1 MDIEDLCCGICQQ
14 NFDSTQ
20 REPRMLQCGHS
31 FCSLCL
37 QELFGRGIKSCPED
51 STAFNVSSVEELPKN
66 FALLKFLTKT
76 VPKVDN
82 KLCINHKKIL
92 EYICIQDKVK
102 VCASCAL
109 FGQHRG
115 HEIKPLDD
123 MVQEITMRAELL
135 LDMLQI
141 IEKSQSSVMD
151 KDVKIRLEQV
161 FDLYKNKK
169 IFIEKEI
176 KDGFARLR
184 SNINELEK
192 AAVSTMQKNFE
203 YIESNIVNIRDIP
216 KLIDSQTIAWK
227 DRVKEKLGKFTRQ
240 TEDPT
245 YVALDILDNSGEDL
259 FQQGE
264 KLIVD
269 LEGLKDIQI
278 EPLEETV
285 NELSVQFSDS
295 QLVNICK
302 VKPSG
307 RSPSTPRSEK
317 KHPSKPEEFKSI
329 DEEDLDGD
337 LIPQFNEEMFNQALD
352 VLKYNTSEIAD
363 FSNAGDL
370 GDKAAIIAT
379 YLVNNTNLKS
389 LKLVKNSIS
398 DSAAIEIFRAL
409 QENFSLQSLHLS
421 QNPLGTEAL
430 DELIEMLNVNTTL
443 RDIYLIGNQKM
454 SPEYKSNFAQMSSR
468 FRKIYT

>member
-1 MDIEDLCCGICQQ
+1 
-14 NFDSTQ
+14 
-20 REPRMLQCGHS
+20 
-31 FCSLCL
+31 
-37 QELFGRGIKSCPED
+37 
-51 STAFNVSSVEELPKN
+51 
-66 FALLKFLTKT
+66 
-76 VPKVDN
+76 
-82 KLCINHKKIL
+82 
-92 EYICIQDKVK
+92 
-102 VCASCAL
+102 
-109 FGQHRG
+109 
-115 HEIKPLDD
+115 
-123 MVQEITMRAELL
+123 
-135 LDMLQI
+135 
-141 IEKSQSSVMD
+141 
-151 KDVKIRLEQV
+151 
-161 FDLYKNKK
+161 
-169 IFIEKEI
+169 
-176 KDGFARLR
+176 
-184 SNINELEK
+184 
-192 AAVSTMQKNFE
+192 
-203 YIESNIVNIRDIP
+203 
-216 KLIDSQTIAWK
+216 
-227 DRVKEKLGKFTRQ
+227 
-240 TEDPT
+240 
-245 YVALDILDNSGEDL
+245 VALDILDNSGGDL

-302 VKPSG
+302 VKPSS

-317 KHPSKPEEFKSI
+317 KNLSKPEEFKSI

-352 VLKYNTSEIAD
+352 VLKYNTSEVAD